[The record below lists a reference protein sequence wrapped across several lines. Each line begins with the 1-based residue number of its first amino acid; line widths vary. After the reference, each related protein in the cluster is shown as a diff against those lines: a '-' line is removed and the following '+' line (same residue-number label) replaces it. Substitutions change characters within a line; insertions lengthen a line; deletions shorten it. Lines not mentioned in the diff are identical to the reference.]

1 MHKLKA
7 RLADIK
13 AKYLKESVEH
23 VRVQDRTVRSSF
35 PAKSTTNRK
44 DVHLQDSIS
53 HNSSHLRF
61 PSATL
66 SPSTATLALAM
77 ASSDRVMHIAGT
89 RVRFPHVP
97 YRAQSALMHATIT
110 AITSRKHALVESP
123 TGTGKTL
130 ALLCA
135 SLAFQEAA
143 EDRRRQNIASQ
154 PAPDQATDLQ
164 QPSPPLSDSPLP
176 AQSPPNAHQSSVSPP
191 SEHGSDSDSDFA
203 APKKFRD
210 VSWQRSIREKRP
222 SSALAEEPA
231 NAFMFSRLVAMERD
245 RPLDVGC
252 TQGPV
257 TQDEGESASQA
268 SGKKVPRVFYATR
281 THKQVT
287 HVIAE
292 LRKTRYRPRISVLAS
307 RGEYCIKDDVRT
319 GPARDETCKAL
330 VKVGDCKH
338 HFAAGELADHKE
350 LVGEAWDIEELTELG
365 RKHGGCPY
373 YASHELYQKAQL
385 IFCPYSF
392 LVDPVVRGARGI
404 NLAGDVVIL
413 DEAHNIENY
422 ARESAGFEADVAD
435 MRRACDEVDTMILT
449 GRFSGESNDLGAA
462 YRSVKGP
469 LEAFM
474 TLVDTVVA
482 NDELRK
488 FEKGENA
495 VFEREELLQKLAV
508 ADVTEEQVKR
518 WRASYEFVVNYGD
531 GNEAKRRKGM
541 GDSLDNDQ
549 TATEP
554 KSASTTPESKT
565 SSDDKPATES
575 KDVSDGKNA
584 STACQNN
591 TGTRPAGHGY
601 GWDPNAQSEGL
612 NIETPREEPPRQT
625 KHGKFRRTVRR
636 RGRGRRTDMSAD
648 EQTPWVAKCM
658 SMTHSVLTTLEYF
671 FAYPNDFAL
680 VAERKTV
687 DFVTAI
693 KVNLFCLNAA
703 VCFRDISNKA
713 RSVIVTSGT
722 LSPIE
727 SFAGEL
733 GTTFAISKSL
743 PHVIDVRK
751 QLFVSVV
758 GEGPGREPFDATF
771 AGSSKFSFQ
780 DSLGDALF
788 DYCKVVPGGVLV
800 FFPSYRLMDQ
810 LHMRWKSSGAWEK
823 LHKTKG
829 AVLVEPHQR
838 GDDFDQIVDRYQRAS
853 NSEGGALLFGVCRGK
868 LSEGVDFRDAT
879 SRAVILVGIPFPYM
893 GDIVVNR
900 KRQWNDRTRKSK
912 KAPQLQSG
920 AEWYEMQAYR
930 ALNQAL
936 GRAVRHRYDYG
947 AILLLDCRFRQ
958 QRVLNQL
965 PKWTQAGIQKTDGS
979 HSALLRGL
987 EHFYRTVQ
995 EKITATVVNR

>member
-1 MHKLKA
+1 
-7 RLADIK
+7 
-13 AKYLKESVEH
+13 
-23 VRVQDRTVRSSF
+23 
-35 PAKSTTNRK
+35 
-44 DVHLQDSIS
+44 
-53 HNSSHLRF
+53 
-61 PSATL
+61 
-66 SPSTATLALAM
+66 M

-143 EDRRRQNIASQ
+143 EDRRRQNLASQ
-154 PAPDQATDLQ
+154 PSPHQTTDLQ
-164 QPSPPLSDSPLP
+164 QQSLPLSDSPLL
-176 AQSPPNAHQSSVSPP
+176 AQAPPNAPLPSVPPP
-191 SEHGSDSDSDFA
+191 SEHDSDSDSDFA
-203 APKKFRD
+203 VPTKFRD
-210 VSWQRSIREKRP
+210 VSWQRSIREKRKL
-222 SSALAEEPA
+222 SAVTEEPA
-231 NAFMFSRLVAMERD
+231 NAFMFSRLLSLERD

-257 TQDEGESASQA
+257 TQEEGESASQA

-281 THKQVT
+281 THKQVA

-292 LRKTRYRPRISVLAS
+292 LRKTPYRPRISVLAS
-307 RGEYCIKDDVRT
+307 RGEYCIRDDVRT

-330 VKVGDCKH
+330 VKAGDCKH
-338 HFAAGELADHKE
+338 YFAAGELADHEE
-350 LVGEAWDIEELTELG
+350 LAGEAWDIEELTELG
-365 RKHGGCPY
+365 RKHSGCPY

-385 IFCPYSF
+385 ILCPYSF

-404 NLAGDVVIL
+404 NLADDVVIL

-422 ARESAGFEADVAD
+422 ARDSAGFESDVAD

-449 GRFSGESNDLGAA
+449 GSFSGESNDLGAA
-462 YRSVKGP
+462 YRSLKGP

-474 TLVDTVVA
+474 TLIDTVVA
-482 NDELRK
+482 NDELKR
-488 FEKGENA
+488 FEKGENV

-531 GNEAKRRKGM
+531 GHEAKRMKRM
-541 GDSLDNDQ
+541 GDSLAHDQ
-549 TATEP
+549 TEQ
-554 KSASTTPESKT
+554 KSVSTAPESKT
-565 SSDDKPATES
+565 SSDDKLATES
-575 KDVSDGKNA
+575 KDASGAKNA
-584 STACQNN
+584 STACQSSED
-591 TGTRPAGHGY
+591 TRPAGYGY
-601 GWDPNAQSEGL
+601 GCDPCARDDGL
-612 NIETPREEPPRQT
+612 NIETPREEPARAV
-625 KHGKFRRTVRR
+625 KHGKFRSTVRR
-636 RGRGRRTDMSAD
+636 RGRRRRGTDKSVH

-658 SMTHSVLTTLEYF
+658 SMTHSLLMTLEYLF
-671 FAYPNDFAL
+671 VYPNDFAL
-680 VAERKTV
+680 VAERRTV

-693 KVNLFCLNAA
+693 KVNVFCLNAA

-722 LSPIE
+722 LSPIA

-810 LHMRWKSSGAWEK
+810 LHMRWKSSGAWDK
-823 LHKTKG
+823 LHRIKG

-838 GDDFDQIVDRYQRAS
+838 GNDFDQIVDRYQRAS
-853 NSEGGALLFGVCRGK
+853 DSEGGALLFGVCRGK

-912 KAPQLQSG
+912 KVPQLQSG

-965 PKWTQAGIQKTDGS
+965 PKWTQAGIQKIDGS

-995 EKITATVVNR
+995 EKIAATVVNR